1 METSFTTPENNNNR
15 PFSQQVIDAAIQV
28 VYPIVYF
35 LFLLPYGLWKNAVVR
50 MSNQKQSHALD
61 VTNIKSE
68 WPFLSWLKRFVFEF
82 VFDAL
87 IVIWWLIGLILFAIG
102 GGFSEGF
109 IGILFGLY
117 GIYFAPITISIMRD
131 CATLFVVL
139 PIRWLISFLR
149 RPAKTYDLTHV
160 GKIER

>member
-1 METSFTTPENNNNR
+1 MESSFTAPENNDNR
-15 PFSQQVIDAAIQV
+15 PFSKQLVDALIQV
-28 VYPIVYF
+28 FYPIFYF
-35 LFLLPYGLWKNAVVR
+35 LFLLPYGLWKNAIVR

-82 VFDAL
+82 LFDAL
-87 IVIWWLIGLILFAIG
+87 IVIWWLIGFILFAIN
-102 GGFSEGF
+102 GGFKAEF
-109 IGILFGLY
+109 IGILIGLY
-117 GIYFAPITISIMRD
+117 GVYFAPITISIMRD
-131 CATLFVVL
+131 CATLFVIL